1 MGSRIYVGNLPF
13 SVDADQLR
21 SLFEEGGRQVQD
33 VKIVTDRITG
43 RPRGF
48 AFVDMDSSEEAE
60 AAITALN
67 GRDMGGAPSR
77 SAWPGS
83 GSRGP
88 AAVIA
93 GIATDGQAGPGV
105 PGGQAPEGEGPADTP
120 GRETASAPRKET
132 ESPPRREPGAWAGE
146 PSSRLSRSASG
157 HIVSLPHCRT
167 SPGDLRR
174 QTLLQLHG
182 HGKEGD

>member
-67 GRDMGGAPSR
+67 GRDMGGRTLTVSMA
-77 SAWPGS
+77 
-83 GSRGP
+83 
-88 AAVIA
+88 
-93 GIATDGQAGPGV
+93 
-105 PGGQAPEGEGPADTP
+105 
-120 GRETASAPRKET
+120 RE
-132 ESPPRREPGAWAGE
+132 REPRHGG
-146 PSSRLSRSASG
+146 
-157 HIVSLPHCRT
+157 
-167 SPGDLRR
+167 GDRR
-174 QTLLQLHG
+174 
-182 HGKEGD
+182 DRY

>member
-67 GRDMGGAPSR
+67 GRDMGGRTLTVSMA
-77 SAWPGS
+77 
-83 GSRGP
+83 
-88 AAVIA
+88 
-93 GIATDGQAGPGV
+93 
-105 PGGQAPEGEGPADTP
+105 
-120 GRETASAPRKET
+120 RERE
-132 ESPPRREPGAWAGE
+132 PRRGGAG
-146 PSSRLSRSASG
+146 RG
-157 HIVSLPHCRT
+157 
-167 SPGDLRR
+167 GGGRR
-174 QTLLQLHG
+174 
-182 HGKEGD
+182 DRY

>member
-21 SLFEEGGRQVQD
+21 SLCEEGGRQVQD

-67 GRDMGGAPSR
+67 GRDMGGRTLTVSMAREREPR
-77 SAWPGS
+77 
-83 GSRGP
+83 
-88 AAVIA
+88 
-93 GIATDGQAGPGV
+93 
-105 PGGQAPEGEGPADTP
+105 PGGGD
-120 GRETASAPRKET
+120 
-132 ESPPRREPGAWAGE
+132 RRD
-146 PSSRLSRSASG
+146 RY
-157 HIVSLPHCRT
+157 
-167 SPGDLRR
+167 
-174 QTLLQLHG
+174 
-182 HGKEGD
+182 